1 MTLFVNYCIHAIDC
15 RGLYM
20 LLFDHNSSL
29 FFYLFNHVIHILHYI
44 TLDALRNRL
53 HKRFHTVFT
62 SLKLA
67 NVETLAYTNHIT
79 SLYLPLYDH
88 SDIVLIFYVGDCCW

>member
-1 MTLFVNYCIHAIDC
+1 MAYTCCYLTITVV
-15 RGLYM
+15 
-20 LLFDHNSSL
+20 
-29 FFYLFNHVIHILHYI
+29 FFFLFNHVIHILHYI

-88 SDIVLIFYVGDCCW
+88 SDIVLILYVGDCCW

>member
-1 MTLFVNYCIHAIDC
+1 MWLEVGKTEDC
-15 RGLYM
+15 MMDAMYQEQGCGWM
-20 LLFDHNSSL
+20 W
-29 FFYLFNHVIHILHYI
+29 
-44 TLDALRNRL
+44 LDALRNRL

-88 SDIVLIFYVGDCCW
+88 SDIVLILYVGDCCW